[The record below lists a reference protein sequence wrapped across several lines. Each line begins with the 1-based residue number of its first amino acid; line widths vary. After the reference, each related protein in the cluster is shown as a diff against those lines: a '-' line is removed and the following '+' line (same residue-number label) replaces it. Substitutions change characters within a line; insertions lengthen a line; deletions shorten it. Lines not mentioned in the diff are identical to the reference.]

1 MNMLDRFAS
10 VARPAPPTHDT
21 VHWRRLWPR
30 LLRHRGFCIGL
41 VLGLALLGLAAIGPF
56 IAPYEPNW
64 PDYAAALRAPEPA
77 HWLGTDAT
85 GRDVLARIL
94 DGAHRSIG
102 AAVFVL
108 ATIFAIG
115 LVVGA
120 VAGMAGGVVDTVL
133 MRLVDVMM
141 TLPGLV
147 LAFAILGILGPGFFN
162 LLLALVVADWAYYAR
177 LARSL
182 TLSARTRPDVIA
194 ARMAG
199 IGWGRILL
207 GHILPGVA
215 LQLAVVAT
223 LGIGGMISAISGFSF
238 LGLGVQPPYAEWG
251 AMLAESRFYF
261 PIAPWLLLVPAGS
274 IFIAVLSANLIG
286 NGLRDVLEAKGRT

>member
-1 MNMLDRFAS
+1 MTLLDRFAA
-10 VARPAPPTHDT
+10 VARPAPIAMAPGTS
-21 VHWRRLWPR
+21 RRLWPR
-30 LLRHRGFCIGL
+30 LLAHGGFRTGL
-41 VLGLALLGLAAIGPF
+41 VLALALLILAALGPF

-64 PDYAAALRAPEPA
+64 PDYAATLKPPGAA

-85 GRDVLARIL
+85 GRDVLSRLL

-102 AAVFVL
+102 AAALVL
-108 ATIFAIG
+108 GTIFAIG
-115 LVVGA
+115 LVVGTI
-120 VAGMAGGVVDTVL
+120 AGLAGGIVDTVL

-147 LAFAILGILGPGFFN
+147 LAFAIIGILGPGFLN
-162 LLLALVVADWAYYAR
+162 LLLALVIADWAYYAR
-177 LARSL
+177 LSRAL
-182 TLSARTRPDVIA
+182 TLSARQRPDVVA

-199 IGWGRILL
+199 IGWPRILF

-223 LGIGGMISAISGFSF
+223 LGMGGMIAAISGFSF

-261 PIAPWLLLVPAGS
+261 PIAPWLLLAPAVT
-274 IFIAVLSANLIG
+274 IFASVMASNLIG
-286 NGLRDVLEAKGRT
+286 NGLRDVLEPKGRS

>member
-1 MNMLDRFAS
+1 MTALERFAS
-10 VARPAPPTHDT
+10 VARPRPPATDAAS
-21 VHWRRLWPR
+21 VRRLWPR
-30 LLRHRGFCIGL
+30 LLAHRGFRAGL
-41 VLGLALLGLAAIGPF
+41 VLMLLLLGLAVFGPF
-56 IAPYEPNW
+56 IAPHEPNW
-64 PDYAAALRAPEPA
+64 PDYSATLQPPSAA

-85 GRDVLARIL
+85 GRDLLSRML
-94 DGAHRSIG
+94 DGAHRSLG
-102 AAVFVL
+102 AAVLVL

-115 LVVGA
+115 MVVGTT
-120 VAGMAGGVVDTVL
+120 AGLVGGMVDTLL

-147 LAFAILGILGPGFFN
+147 LAFAIMGILGPGFIN
-162 LLLALVVADWAYYAR
+162 LLLALVIADWAYYAR

-182 TLSARTRPDVIA
+182 TLTARNRPDVVA

-199 IGWGRILL
+199 ISRGKILF

-223 LGIGGMISAISGFSF
+223 LGMGGMIGAISGFSF

-251 AMLAESRFYF
+251 ALLADSRFYF
-261 PIAPWLLLVPAGS
+261 PIAPWLLIVPAVA
-274 IFIAVLSANLIG
+274 IFFSVLAANLIG
-286 NGLRDVLEAKGRT
+286 NGLRDVLEPRGRS

>member
-1 MNMLDRFAS
+1 MSAMERFGS
-10 VARPAPPTHDT
+10 VARPRPPATT
-21 VHWRRLWPR
+21 AEKWRHLWPR
-30 LLRHRGFCIGL
+30 LLTKPSFCA
-41 VLGLALLGLAAIGPF
+41 GLALGGALLSLAALGPF

-64 PDYAAALRAPEPA
+64 PDYAAALRPPQAA

-85 GRDVLARIL
+85 GRDVLARVL

-108 ATIFAIG
+108 SAIFSIG
-115 LVVGA
+115 LVIGA
-120 VAGMAGGVVDTVL
+120 IAGMAGGLVDTVL
-133 MRLVDVMM
+133 MRVVDVMM

-147 LAFAILGILGPGFFN
+147 LAFAILGILGPGFLN
-162 LLLALVVADWAYYAR
+162 LLLALIVADWAYYAR

-182 TLSARTRPDVIA
+182 TLSARHRPDVIA

-199 IGWGRILL
+199 ISWTPILFS
-207 GHILPGVA
+207 HILPGVA

-223 LGIGGMISAISGFSF
+223 LGIGGMIAAISGFSF
-238 LGLGVQPPYAEWG
+238 LGLGVQPPHAEWG

-261 PIAPWLLLVPAGS
+261 PIAPWLLLVPAS
-274 IFIAVLSANLIG
+274 CIFLSVISANLVG
-286 NGLRDVLEAKGRT
+286 NALRDALEAKGRT